1 MARDVV
7 SQDAQPVGITVD
19 REHLKAVMLEAG
31 LLAEPSPI
39 ALASAAQSTLT
50 LDEATEILSRGE
62 GPSFSQQV
70 DEERGPKG

>member
-1 MARDVV
+1 MIHVPIRATMLPEENPMARDVV

-19 REHLKAVMLEAG
+19 EA
-31 LLAEPSPI
+31 A
-39 ALASAAQSTLT
+39 
-50 LDEATEILSRGE
+50 EILSRGD